1 MTACLLK
8 KLYADCILEDSTI
21 LLVPVPIP
29 FQEEKILAFGS
40 NLHYDFNMRLIQTD
54 LSMEKGWYTG
64 PWDSE
69 LPISI
74 GYARRNLIEYSDASS
89 ANLLNRAPTGVD
101 EPHLHTRLTEIYL
114 IGHGAA
120 QIRIEQQTITLTA
133 GDVLIV
139 EPGEAHT
146 FLSTSS
152 DYLHFVIHT
161 PGLAGEEARSEKKL
175 VSREWLGL

>member
-1 MTACLLK
+1 
-8 KLYADCILEDSTI
+8 
-21 LLVPVPIP
+21 
-29 FQEEKILAFGS
+29 
-40 NLHYDFNMRLIQTD
+40 
-54 LSMEKGWYTG
+54 MEKGWYTG

-74 GYARRNLIEYSDASS
+74 GYARKALVESADASNC
-89 ANLLNRAPTGVD
+89 NLLIRAPTGID

-114 IGHGAA
+114 IGRGSA
-120 QIRIEQQTITLTA
+120 QIRIEQRTVTLSA

-139 EPGEAHT
+139 KPGEAHT

-161 PGLAGEEARSEKKL
+161 PGLAGEEARTEKKL